1 MLYSGCC
8 LGVNYENKSRPKS
21 LTWGKTLNFFKAIHE
36 YNKIEFLTM
45 K

>member
-8 LGVNYENKSRPKS
+8 LGVNYENKSKPKS
-21 LTWGKTLNFFKAIHE
+21 LTWGKTIHE